1 MSACIS
7 SQGEYG
13 DHIHDGSEFVCSRC
27 FVFDE
32 YGALKEIAN
41 ARHDTAQAVAI
52 EREAIAALAEVKGQE
67 LGRESHRLRDYGHP
81 SDSWAPV
88 AHASEV
94 LRNLAQAIRSGE
106 HVKP

>member
-1 MSACIS
+1 MSKRTPSIAIIVEAY
-7 SQGEYG
+7 GEWG
-13 DHIHDGSEFVCSRC
+13 DSDREVVKRIKR
-27 FVFDE
+27 
-32 YGALKEIAN
+32 ANIAID
-41 ARHDTAQAVAI
+41 HDTAQAVAI